1 MRLGLEAPEAA
12 RPPVVS
18 WDPLGSGSGLPPHLL
33 GVLTGCCVLQQV
45 WSVGVLW
52 SLRSAGPTS
61 NCGSGQPMV
70 AFMV

>member
-1 MRLGLEAPEAA
+1 MGLEAPEAA

-52 SLRSAGPTS
+52 SLGSAGSTS
-61 NCGSGQPMV
+61 NCGSGQPIV